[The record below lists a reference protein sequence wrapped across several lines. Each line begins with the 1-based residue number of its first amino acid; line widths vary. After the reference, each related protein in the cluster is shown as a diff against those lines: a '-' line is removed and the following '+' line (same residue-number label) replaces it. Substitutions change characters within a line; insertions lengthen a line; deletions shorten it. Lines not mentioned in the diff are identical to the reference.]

1 MGLAFYSTM
10 MDARC
15 EGIEDAADLHAG
27 HLLFHTNRKKGES
40 HSKSFFFFYSN
51 WVSFFLSLQNR
62 QTMSQPLF
70 NYCGKRHLRNTFF
83 CGSLWIL
90 IRTDVSSF
98 FISCNELFTTDF
110 FFFES

>member
-10 MDARC
+10 LDARC

-51 WVSFFLSLQNR
+51 PFFLYDRILYLNSYRRLNDISAQYQNL
-62 QTMSQPLF
+62 T
-70 NYCGKRHLRNTFF
+70 
-83 CGSLWIL
+83 
-90 IRTDVSSF
+90 
-98 FISCNELFTTDF
+98 
-110 FFFES
+110 